1 MAPYELPLFPLG
13 NVVLFPGVFLPLH
26 VFEMRYRAMVKDVL
40 AADRLIGIVLQRPGW
55 QGNGGDAAPIYGVGC
70 AGLVTHVESIEDGR
84 YNIVL
89 RGVERFRV
97 VSEHEGRPYRV
108 AAVQYLADSATPD
121 ERAYVS
127 GRRRHLETLLASADT
142 PDLPFPSTLSDEEV
156 VNALSQY
163 LDLQP
168 IERQALLERPG
179 VAARCEGLIDLLEM
193 RSLVDGHPSDRG
205 LVH

>member
-1 MAPYELPLFPLG
+1 MAPHELPLFPLG

-55 QGNGGDAAPIYGVGC
+55 QGNGGDAVPIHGIGC
-70 AGLVTHVESIEDGR
+70 AGLVTHVEPLEDGR

-89 RGVERFRV
+89 RGVERFRI
-97 VSEHEGRPYRV
+97 VSEHDGKPYRV
-108 AAVQYLADSATPD
+108 AAVEYLADAATPG

-127 GRRRHLETLLASADT
+127 GRRRHLEKLLASADT

-193 RSLVDGHPSDRG
+193 RSLLDGHPADRG

>member
-1 MAPYELPLFPLG
+1 MLPCTLQVETNHTPASLIDALRGEPGRVLLHSALHDPVQARFSFVTARPFLTFTSWATRCEVNSGGRMQTHFGNPWHLLDPLLAKYELL
-13 NVVLFPGVFLPLH
+13 
-26 VFEMRYRAMVKDVL
+26 
-40 AADRLIGIVLQRPGW
+40 
-55 QGNGGDAAPIYGVGC
+55 
-70 AGLVTHVESIEDGR
+70 
-84 YNIVL
+84 
-89 RGVERFRV
+89 
-97 VSEHEGRPYRV
+97 
-108 AAVQYLADSATPD
+108 D
-121 ERAYVS
+121 E
-127 GRRRHLETLLASADT
+127 